1 MGNTKKVHTS
11 GRFGSRYGV
20 GIKKRVV
27 KVEEKQNNLSVC
39 PFCGLDKIKRV
50 AAGLFSCKKCGAKF
64 TGGAY
69 QTETLIG
76 KTIKKMVSQKSFAA
90 EESKLLEIVDK
101 NSYSDIEEEVTKSVK
116 GK

>member
-20 GIKKRVV
+20 GIKKRIV
-27 KVEEKQNNLSVC
+27 KVEEKQNNLAVC
-39 PFCGLDKIKRV
+39 PFCGFDKIKRL
-50 AAGLFSCKKCGAKF
+50 AAGLYTCKKCDAKF

-69 QTETLIG
+69 QTETLVG

-90 EESKLLEIVDK
+90 EESKLIELQERS
-101 NSYSDIEEEVTKSVK
+101 SYSDIEDEVTKSVE